1 MAVSIINLKKNIKK
15 KPFFLTIILSLLLN
29 SCNMNKEKLSIE
41 NSYYFLLLDKNY
53 NKGIKEGFVQD
64 FNDKNFVNISISL
77 NEMLSEID
85 KVDNSRQ
92 NKYKSYYETY
102 EQILSFNE
110 YLSNRKELARN
121 VLNNLKN
128 KIEKKKVEEEDFL
141 PFLEYFIFRE
151 YSLYFKSEWYCLPY
165 LRFSDA
171 LLYENK
177 INFDEIFNI
186 EKELY
191 KVNAFDFFERTN
203 TGYDND
209 EYQNFLIVNNEQA
222 SFILELMKTGKEETN
237 DEFYLMYNTL
247 QKTKNNDYILLYTI
261 Y

>member
-1 MAVSIINLKKNIKK
+1 
-15 KPFFLTIILSLLLN
+15 
-29 SCNMNKEKLSIE
+29 
-41 NSYYFLLLDKNY
+41 
-53 NKGIKEGFVQD
+53 
-64 FNDKNFVNISISL
+64 
-77 NEMLSEID
+77 
-85 KVDNSRQ
+85 
-92 NKYKSYYETY
+92 
-102 EQILSFNE
+102 
-110 YLSNRKELARN
+110 
-121 VLNNLKN
+121 
-128 KIEKKKVEEEDFL
+128 
-141 PFLEYFIFRE
+141 
-151 YSLYFKSEWYCLPY
+151 LPY

-209 EYQNFLIVNNEQA
+209 EYQNFLKVNNEQA
-222 SFILELMKTGKEETN
+222 SFILELMKTGKEETSN
-237 DEFYLMYNTL
+237 EFYLMYNTL